1 MVRKILVG
9 TLLLTMASCSIEKRP
24 QGTDPGAELNVGN
37 LTQGDTVKVSIAA
50 PPAAAVGD
58 EVPITLVVENNRD
71 RRIDLNLVGNDV
83 VFDIIIANQDSV
95 IVWQRLANRTL
106 DQDGHVKTL
115 PERGAF
121 ILTDRWRPLAPGD
134 YVIGATLPTD
144 TLPLRA
150 KPVTL
155 RVR

>member
-1 MVRKILVG
+1 M
-9 TLLLTMASCSIEKRP
+9 LLLTAASCSIEKRP
-24 QGTDPGAELNVGN
+24 QGTDPSAELNVGN
-37 LTQGDTVKVSIAA
+37 LTQGDTIKVSIAA
-50 PPAAAVGD
+50 PPAAGVGD

-71 RRIDLNLVGNDV
+71 RRIDLNLVGSEP
-83 VFDIIIANQDSV
+83 VFDIVIANQDSV
-95 IVWQRLANRTL
+95 IVWQRLANRTVE
-106 DQDGHVKTL
+106 QAENVKSL